1 MASKAG
7 ICLVLEPVIFTAF
20 CYQFQSAI
28 NKFFNV
34 IDDYL
39 FLPSIGLLVF
49 ELQLRKMCSAIQKFN
64 ESPSSL

>member
-7 ICLVLEPVIFTAF
+7 ISLVLEPVIFTAF

-34 IDDYL
+34 IDGYL

-49 ELQLRKMCSAIQKFN
+49 KLQLRRMCNAIQKFK
-64 ESPSSL
+64 ESPSNL